1 MLCWDRWACLFI
13 FREKKYVEKKRGK
26 TFEAFI
32 SSQNNWICVDKV
44 KKWKKLLPEFAAKCL
59 LFIIYFAP
67 KLLTPP
73 PLRINH
79 IQLFHFPI
87 LLIEKFSTA
96 LQKEEK
102 LIFKYIWSLQLSFVC
117 HFYANMNFEYAKQL
131 KWKGAKMLS
140 ILITC
145 EYLPSSHSKWFTLHI
160 PSIFTYSWKFSH
172 SKCLPWEIVNTK
184 ISHKLDDGWWF
195 SHLGFVCQ
203 KYVEICEW
211 SQQTAVTW
219 KF

>member
-13 FREKKYVEKKRGK
+13 FRRKKYVEKKRGK

-32 SSQNNWICVDKV
+32 SSQNNWICVDKG
-44 KKWKKLLPEFAAKCL
+44 KKWKKLLPELAAKCL

-102 LIFKYIWSLQLSFVC
+102 LIFKYRFEVCSSRSFAIFMQTWTLSTQ
-117 HFYANMNFEYAKQL
+117 NNWNERGQ
-131 KWKGAKMLS
+131 
-140 ILITC
+140 
-145 EYLPSSHSKWFTLHI
+145 
-160 PSIFTYSWKFSH
+160 
-172 SKCLPWEIVNTK
+172 KC
-184 ISHKLDDGWWF
+184 F
-195 SHLGFVCQ
+195 Q
-203 KYVEICEW
+203 Y
-211 SQQTAVTW
+211 
-219 KF
+219 